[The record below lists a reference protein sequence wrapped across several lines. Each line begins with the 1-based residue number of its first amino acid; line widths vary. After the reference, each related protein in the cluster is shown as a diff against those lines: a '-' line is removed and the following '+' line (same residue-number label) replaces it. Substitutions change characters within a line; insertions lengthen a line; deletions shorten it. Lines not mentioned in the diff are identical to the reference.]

1 MTDKFRPKAPAGIPI
16 NIFKKLA
23 SAQGTMGKGKGI
35 SSPFPASPG
44 RTFFSPLPLDLP
56 YDTKSPLRSRER
68 ERPRKLHERS
78 LRIRHCINEQRTRAE
93 IHPQVF
99 LGLLVWKSRSAIGQF
114 FSLSL
119 VTVPEVLTRVKSS
132 QFTFCIS

>member
-23 SAQGTMGKGKGI
+23 SAQGTMGRGKGI

-44 RTFFSPLPLDLP
+44 RTFFSPLPRPYSPLI
-56 YDTKSPLRSRER
+56 YDTTQSPLRSRER
-68 ERPRKLHERS
+68 ERPRKLQTRS
-78 LRIRHCINEQRTRAE
+78 LLSYCPNEQGTRAE

-99 LGLLVWKSRSAIGQF
+99 LGLLVGKSRSAIGQF
-114 FSLSL
+114 FFPVSGYS
-119 VTVPEVLTRVKSS
+119 PRSPNER
-132 QFTFCIS
+132 